1 MLLDLGVETSKLHVA
16 TTLSTLTN
24 HTLRGGVNRRQLDAV
39 VLAAGVLLLELAQHL
54 LERNELANK
63 DIGLVDLVSN
73 NDKVVISSNINDITN
88 VLLTKNGTSGVTG
101 VDDNNR
107 LEINV
112 LELGSVNNA
121 SDLINVS
128 GPALLFIKMVLHS
141 GRVDKSQG
149 SRVEGVLGNGDKE
162 TGRRTGGK
170 SGEELSDT
178 NGGTGAEVDSLG
190 IRGET
195 ITLLNKLG
203 NRLSDS
209 RNTLGMRVSA
219 DGSNFINKKLGT
231 LNRVLLEEEFRIGVL
246 KKVGVLNQSQDL
258 SVKGDG
264 VLVKLLGVANVG
276 VDDLLKGKGTGVSL
290 KRGGRVCRGRR
301 TWP

>member
-54 LERNELANK
+54 LEGNELANK

-73 NDKVVISSNINDITN
+73 DDKVVISSNINDITN

-231 LNRVLLEEEFRIGVL
+231 LNRVLLEEEFRMRFL
-246 KKVGVLNQSQDL
+246 
-258 SVKGDG
+258 
-264 VLVKLLGVANVG
+264 
-276 VDDLLKGKGTGVSL
+276 
-290 KRGGRVCRGRR
+290 RR
-301 TWP
+301 SGY

>member
-1 MLLDLGVETSKLHVA
+1 
-16 TTLSTLTN
+16 
-24 HTLRGGVNRRQLDAV
+24 
-39 VLAAGVLLLELAQHL
+39 
-54 LERNELANK
+54 
-63 DIGLVDLVSN
+63 
-73 NDKVVISSNINDITN
+73 
-88 VLLTKNGTSGVTG
+88 
-101 VDDNNR
+101 
-107 LEINV
+107 
-112 LELGSVNNA
+112 
-121 SDLINVS
+121 
-128 GPALLFIKMVLHS
+128 MVLHS

-162 TGRRTGGK
+162 TGSRTGGK
-170 SGEELSDT
+170 SGEELGDT

-290 KRGGRVCRGRR
+290 KLLAELLSAEGESAADGVLGVNYVLVKLVDSERGHFVRRRRVKERERRRGKGRR
-301 TWP
+301 GERRGANSGFKWEIFL